1 MASHQRSGSSFDS
14 GVRTSNLSFLTLSAM
29 DAVHLIANCIVLV
42 CLCRVSS
49 NIQSFMISFIQS
61 AFHIEALSQGSGDFS
76 CGHNRRQHKEKLYL
90 RSGNV
95 LFGGLQKAGQ
105 MGASK
110 RRGRWGPPASNSPS
124 LGHFL
129 DPPLIN
135 NTMCVLEP
143 FMERVTRTG
152 NGAEWTSGGYEFF

>member
-1 MASHQRSGSSFDS
+1 MACHQRSGSSSDS
-14 GVRTSNLSFLTLSAM
+14 GVHTSKLSFLTLSAM
-29 DAVHLIANCIVLV
+29 DAVYLIPDCMEAVHLIADCIVLV

-61 AFHIEALSQGSGDFS
+61 AIHIEALSQGSGDFS
-76 CGHNRRQHKEKLYL
+76 CGHTRRQHKEKLYL
-90 RSGNV
+90 RPGNV
-95 LFGGLQKAGQ
+95 LFGDLQKVGQ

-129 DPPLIN
+129 DPPLPRIDMWSFEIG
-135 NTMCVLEP
+135 TMHLVSAAIL
-143 FMERVTRTG
+143 
-152 NGAEWTSGGYEFF
+152 